1 MSNSS
6 CQLTFGD
13 GEMTL
18 VVGFIHG
25 GTDLSKLALFL
36 QRMHPGMEVKQS
48 EHRRPM
54 FRMSESQPW
63 LPLEHT
69 EWPIISG
76 AKDASDIEK
85 AWTLIK
91 ELSDDP
97 A

>member
-1 MSNSS
+1 MYSS
-6 CQLTFGD
+6 SQISFAD
-13 GEMTL
+13 GQMTL

-25 GTDLSKLALFL
+25 AKDLSMLALFL
-36 QRMHPGMEVKQS
+36 QRMHPEMEVKRS

-54 FRMSESQPW
+54 FRMSEAQPW

-69 EWPIISG
+69 SWPIISG

-91 ELSDDP
+91 ELSDKP